1 MEPQTQAPPP
11 RPGEAGEPA
20 NEPIESTIAPET
32 RLRAARVVERV
43 GFKVTGLVL
52 THPSRQAKAI
62 VDYPA
67 QVRWFP
73 TGDDFKRMMNWQAT
87 LEPGQPPAGYADEH
101 DGPPAAKPPLQLD
114 VRPSIA
120 IPATVMTHDSAQQ
133 VIEALAR
140 ELGCVHNTMVAS
152 NSGWFVPGRPTAY
165 VSPYDAIK
173 ALVDNLKQGGTV
185 YMAPRES
192 ARPTRVE
199 RPVIDSD
206 KGESPQGGLF

>member
-1 MEPQTQAPPP
+1 M
-11 RPGEAGEPA
+11 
-20 NEPIESTIAPET
+20 
-32 RLRAARVVERV
+32 
-43 GFKVTGLVL
+43 TGLVL
-52 THPSRQAKAI
+52 THPTRQEKAI

-73 TGDDFKRMMNWQAT
+73 SGDDFRRMMNWQAT
-87 LEPGQPPAGYADEH
+87 IEPGHPPPGYDDEH
-101 DGPPAAKPPLQLD
+101 DGTPATKPPLQLE

-120 IPATVMTHDSAQQ
+120 IPATVVTHGSAQQ
-133 VIEALAR
+133 AIEALAR

-185 YMAPRES
+185 YIAPREPT
-192 ARPTRVE
+192 RPARVE
-199 RPVIDSD
+199 RPVMESD